1 MDKIEFQKK
10 PLIEQINYYNEKM
23 SQGQSMSNISNEIGI
38 SKSVSAKFKSHGYEL
53 IDNKY
58 ILQGNKEA
66 QRHQEPQK
74 EKKVILAPT
83 KTPPPVVTVSEE
95 IKAKILPQGGA
106 RVNSNIS
113 LDVDLKK
120 KLQIH
125 GIIHDTTLSDIIN
138 VAAAMYL
145 KNFK

>member
-1 MDKIEFQKK
+1 MNKIEFQKK

-38 SKSVSAKFKSHGYEL
+38 SKSISAKFKGHGYEL

-58 ILQGNKEA
+58 ILQGNQEP
-66 QRHQEPQK
+66 QSHQEPPK
-74 EKKVILAPT
+74 EKKVIIAPV
-83 KTPPPVVTVSEE
+83 KTSPPVVTVLEDVG
-95 IKAKILPQGGA
+95 AKILPQGE

-113 LDVDLKK
+113 LDVELKK
-120 KLQIH
+120 QLQIH

-138 VAAAMYL
+138 VAATVYL